1 MAKKVFVNG
10 YGSIGKRIAAF
21 ISEDPEIDLIGVGK
35 YSNDAGVSDAK
46 SKGHNVYVPE
56 KKLGDFENANISGS
70 IESALAQCDL
80 VIDAS
85 PGGTGYVN
93 KKNIYDS
100 LNIPVIYQGGESTFG
115 EKAVSDFLYN
125 SRSNHKQAIGRKHAM
140 QGSCNVTGMGRILQP
155 LREKYSDDLVR
166 FDVTLV
172 RRWADIEQTNK
183 DVPDTIEMTQKPHH
197 ADDVK
202 AYMGKET
209 PLFLRAIKV
218 PTRQMHLHILDVRFS
233 GKAPDP
239 DVIHKLFASELGV
252 AVLENAKGT
261 KDVREYANS
270 LGYSFTDTNMVHI
283 HANMTVAI
291 GDTLQMKLFKMIRL
305 DHSHFKTCFGLL
317 HILLRLQHL
326 PNQVQLL

>member
-100 LNIPVIYQGGESTFG
+100 LNIPVIYQGGESTLAKKL
-115 EKAVSDFLYN
+115 EP
-125 SRSNHKQAIGRKHAM
+125 RSQRVQI
-140 QGSCNVTGMGRILQP
+140 T
-155 LREKYSDDLVR
+155 
-166 FDVTLV
+166 
-172 RRWADIEQTNK
+172 
-183 DVPDTIEMTQKPHH
+183 HH
-197 ADDVK
+197 
-202 AYMGKET
+202 
-209 PLFLRAIKV
+209 
-218 PTRQMHLHILDVRFS
+218 
-233 GKAPDP
+233 
-239 DVIHKLFASELGV
+239 
-252 AVLENAKGT
+252 
-261 KDVREYANS
+261 
-270 LGYSFTDTNMVHI
+270 
-283 HANMTVAI
+283 
-291 GDTLQMKLFKMIRL
+291 
-305 DHSHFKTCFGLL
+305 
-317 HILLRLQHL
+317 
-326 PNQVQLL
+326 